1 MAGEAPQN
9 MACDVVIAGCGVAG
23 LYAALNLPA
32 GTDVVMLSKGAIDE
46 CDSMLAQGGICV
58 LPCADDYESF
68 FADTLRA
75 GHAANR
81 RESVDIMIRSSR
93 SVVNDLLALGVDFE
107 RTETGELDFTRE
119 GAHARPRIAYHADI
133 TGKEITSKLL
143 AAVEELPNVRI
154 FEHVAMVDILGE
166 DDICTGLVAR
176 AVTAGEDTAP
186 ADELAGAGEGADTG
200 TAATFEIR
208 AAHTLWATGG
218 IGGVYDHSTNFPQL
232 TGDACYIASKRGI
245 ELEDLDC
252 VQIHPTGLHSPQP
265 GRTFLISESC
275 RGEGA
280 VLLNA
285 AGERFCDELQP
296 RDVVAAAIREQ
307 MKQDGSEHEWLSFEP
322 VPREVAAGH
331 FANIRARCLEDGRD
345 ILDEPIPVVPTQ
357 HYFMG
362 GVRVDRDGRTSL
374 PGLFAAGETA
384 CNGVHGKNRLASNSL
399 LESLVWARRAAYTMV
414 AGASAPVELAGEPA
428 LDGLHRVWPGSVA
441 GTEGKPSDA
450 LAIDGLC
457 EARGTACAGSVC
469 FGEAP
474 LDVDKIEPSQPTGSK
489 AAQQS
494 ATETQAADTSQP
506 ASSFAATEP
515 NPQAHT
521 FAPAKEA

>member
-1 MAGEAPQN
+1 MQPTDMAGEQLRDLT
-9 MACDVVIAGCGVAG
+9 CDVVIAGCGVAG

-32 GTDVVMLSKGAIDE
+32 QTDVIMLSKGAVDE

-58 LPCADDYESF
+58 LPCTEDYESF

-93 SVVNDLLALGVDFE
+93 SVLNDLMALGVEFE
-107 RTETGELDFTRE
+107 HTPAGAFDFTRE

-143 AAVEELPNVRI
+143 AAVEALPNVRI
-154 FEHVAMVDILGE
+154 LEHVAMVDILEE
-166 DDICTGLVAR
+166 DGACAGVVAR
-176 AVTAGEDTAP
+176 SVAAGEDTAP
-186 ADELAGAGEGADTG
+186 ADELAGAGAGDATR
-200 TAATFEIR
+200 AATFEIR
-208 AAHTLWATGG
+208 APHTLWATGG

-232 TGDACYIASKRGI
+232 TGDACYIASKHGI
-245 ELEDLDC
+245 ALEDLDC
-252 VQIHPTGLHSPQP
+252 VQIHPTGLFSDRP

-285 AGERFCDELQP
+285 AGERFTDELQP

-307 MKQDGSEHEWLSFEP
+307 MKQDGTEHEWLSFEP

-345 ILDEPIPVVPTQ
+345 ILEEPIPVVPTQ

-374 PGLFAAGETA
+374 PALFAAGETA
-384 CNGVHGKNRLASNSL
+384 CNGVHGQNRLASNSL
-399 LESLVWARRAAYTMV
+399 LESLVWARRAAYAMV
-414 AGASAPVELAGEPA
+414 SGASAPVELAGEPA
-428 LDGLHRVWPGSVA
+428 LDGLHRAWPGASA
-441 GTEGKPSDA
+441 ADSDSAAQA
-450 LAIDGLC
+450 LAIDELC
-457 EARGTACAGSVC
+457 KKAGTATADGAAH
-469 FGEAP
+469 FGAAP
-474 LDVDKIEPSQPTGSK
+474 LDINSI
-489 AAQQS
+489 
-494 ATETQAADTSQP
+494 
-506 ASSFAATEP
+506 
-515 NPQAHT
+515 
-521 FAPAKEA
+521 APAKEA